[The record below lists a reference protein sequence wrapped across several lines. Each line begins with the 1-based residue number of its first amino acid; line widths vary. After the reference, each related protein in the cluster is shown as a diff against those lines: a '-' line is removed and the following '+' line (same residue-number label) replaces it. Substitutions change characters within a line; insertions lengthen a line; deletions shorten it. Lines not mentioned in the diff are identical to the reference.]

1 MMLRKKENKKQ
12 SAPQQRVA
20 MRRRSF
26 VLVAVI
32 FLCFALLAA
41 HLFYIQVM
49 NQDFWQQKAV
59 AQQLSDVQIS
69 ANRGQIYDAN
79 MTVLAQTREVCTIV
93 MAPKNILQEKTR
105 VKIADELSEMLGA
118 DRETLYAQTQKSTSQ
133 YEVVKSKVDK
143 SVGDTFINWVND
155 NGLAGVF
162 RVVTDYKRE
171 YPLGSMLST
180 VMGFVGTDNVAREGL
195 ERKYDETLSG
205 IPGRMVIAQNTSGDK
220 LPTSLDYEYTVNA
233 EDGNSLV
240 LTVDQYI
247 QQVTEKYLAA
257 AIEEFQ
263 ATNRGCAIVM
273 EADTGAILAM
283 ATKGDYDPNNYLAIG
298 DPATAEKIALLSG
311 DEQAEALRTARL
323 IQYRNKALD
332 FYEPGSV
339 FKTVTASIG
348 LEEGLV
354 NENSP
359 FYCNGAYHI
368 ADRTMS
374 CWYAGHGQQTF
385 RQAIA
390 NSCNPAFM
398 TLGGTIG
405 ASLFCK
411 YYIGFGFTTR
421 TGVDLLGEQTPSSA
435 LYYTADTMSPVDVAA
450 SSIGQTFKVTPL
462 QMATA
467 LCAIANGG
475 KLMQPYI
482 VQKVLDS
489 EGNVISHTQPTV
501 KRQVISEQTSRRV
514 CDMLE
519 EAVSGGAIG
528 NAYIA
533 GYRIGG
539 KTGTSEKTETKS
551 EEDKDKNVEVIASF
565 GGIAPAENP
574 QVVVLVMVDEPQ
586 TIKSGARVAAP
597 VARNILRD
605 ILPYLG
611 VEPNYTEEELANLD
625 HTVPQ
630 VTGKQLSVAATA
642 LKSASLTY
650 ETVGSGDKVVRQIP
664 ESGTTIPKDGVV
676 WLYTDDSA
684 LNTTKV
690 PDFAGKSLSQVNQTA
705 KSAGINVVI
714 SGINTSGGVAK
725 AVKQSVAAGDSVPKG
740 SVVTVEFSYSD
751 NIF

>member
-1 MMLRKKENKKQ
+1 MLRKKEKKEPTAQ
-12 SAPQQRVA
+12 QQRVA
-20 MRRRSF
+20 MHKRALI
-26 VLVAVI
+26 LVIGVS
-32 FLCFALLAA
+32 LCFALLAGN
-41 HLFYIQVM
+41 LFYIQVM

-59 AQQLSDVQIS
+59 TQQLSDVVIS

-93 MAPKNILQEKTR
+93 MSPKNILQETTR
-105 VKIADELSEMLGA
+105 VKIADELSEMLDV
-118 DRETLYAQTQKSTSQ
+118 DRDTLYQQTLDSTSQ

-143 SVGDTFINWVND
+143 AVGDKFIEWVNQ

-162 RVVTDYKRE
+162 RVITDYKRE

-180 VMGFVGTDNVAREGL
+180 VLGFVGTDNVAREGL
-195 ERKYDETLSG
+195 ELRYNETLAG

-220 LPTSLDYEYTVNA
+220 LPTSLDYEYTVDA
-233 EDGNSLV
+233 VDGNSLV

-247 QQVTEKYLAA
+247 QQVTEKYLSE
-257 AIEEFQ
+257 AIDEFQ

-283 ATKGDYDPNNYLAIG
+283 ATKGDYDPNNYLEIS
-298 DPATAEKIALLSG
+298 DPTTADRIAQLSG
-311 DEQAEALRTARL
+311 AEQAEALKQARL

-339 FKTVTASIG
+339 FKTVTASMG

-354 NENSP
+354 SESTE
-359 FYCNGAYHI
+359 FFCNGTYHI
-368 ADRTMS
+368 ADRDMD
-374 CWYAGHGQQTF
+374 CWHAGHGQQNF

-398 TLGGTIG
+398 TLGGLIR
-405 ASLFCK
+405 SKLFCK

-435 LYYTADTMSPVDVAA
+435 LYYTADTMTPVNVAA

-475 KLMQPYI
+475 ELMQPYI

-489 EGNVISHTQPTV
+489 EGNVISETDPIV
-501 KRQVISEQTSRRV
+501 KRQVISESTSKRV

-533 GYRIGG
+533 GYRVGG

-565 GGIAPAENP
+565 GGFAPAEDP
-574 QVVVLVMVDEPQ
+574 EVVVFVMVDEPQ
-586 TIKSGARVAAP
+586 TVKSGARVAAP
-597 VARNILRD
+597 IARNILRD
-605 ILPYLG
+605 ILPYMG

-625 HTVPQ
+625 HSVPQ
-630 VTGKQLSVAATA
+630 VTGKRVSVAATA
-642 LKSASLTY
+642 LESASLTY
-650 ETVGSGDKVVRQIP
+650 NTVGNGEKVTRQIP
-664 ESGTTIPKDGVV
+664 ESGASIPKDGVV

-684 LNTTKV
+684 VQMTKV
-690 PDFAGKSLSQVNQTA
+690 PDFAGKSLSQVNQAA
-705 KSAGINVVI
+705 KYANINVVV
-714 SGINTSGGVAK
+714 SGINTSGGVAT
-725 AVKQSVAAGDSVPKG
+725 AVKQSVEPGQEIPKG
-740 SVVTVEFSYSD
+740 SVVTVEFAYAD